1 MYVVTALIK
10 LNKNPESD
18 EISGIA
24 DYYREVLK
32 RRSSQYKVLDLS
44 VKADDDKNFHVYMQL
59 DIPEEEGKEKSVFN
73 IVRELEEYYKSML
86 KEASLQF
93 GGAEIYTSGGKTDE
107 TK

>member
-18 EISGIA
+18 EMSGIA

-44 VKADDDKNFHVYMQL
+44 VKAHGDKDFYVYMQL
-59 DIPEEEGKEKSVFN
+59 DIPEEEKRN
-73 IVRELEEYYKSML
+73 ITLELEAYYRNVL
-86 KEASLQF
+86 TEASLRF
-93 GGAEIYTSGGKTDE
+93 GGAEIFPVAGKADE
-107 TK
+107 AK

>member
-1 MYVVTALIK
+1 MYVFTALIK

-18 EISGIA
+18 EMSGIA

-44 VKADDDKNFHVYMQL
+44 VKADKDKNFHVYMQL
-59 DIPEEEGKEKSVFN
+59 DIPGEEKRN
-73 IVRELEEYYKSML
+73 ITLELEAYYKNIL
-86 KEASLQF
+86 TEASLQF
-93 GGAEIYTSGGKTDE
+93 GGAEIYTSGGKADE